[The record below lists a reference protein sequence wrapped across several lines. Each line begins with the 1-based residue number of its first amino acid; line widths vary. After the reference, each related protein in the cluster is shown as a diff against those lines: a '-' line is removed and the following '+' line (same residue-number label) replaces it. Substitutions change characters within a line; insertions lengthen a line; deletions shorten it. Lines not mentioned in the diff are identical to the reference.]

1 MPGAVLLT
9 AVRVPTDLDSLL
21 GYSAGGACACGRP
34 HTVDLQRVSIR
45 QGALED
51 IEQYAAEI
59 GRGLTVAVICD
70 RATREV
76 AADRVVDLLRAAGH
90 RPRSLVVPDG
100 PQGRPLA
107 DELNLQAVEQVLG
120 GCDLAISVG
129 SGTLTDLTKLASYR
143 LGLPFF
149 AVATAASMNG
159 YASAIAAITVRGLK
173 RTIAC
178 AQPRAIVADLSVLS
192 RAPAEL
198 AASGFGDLSS
208 KPTSLADFRLAG
220 RLRGHY
226 YCPVAERVVYEAEA
240 RAVESAEGVRRG
252 DHAAMAALVEALI
265 LSGISMKLVG
275 SSGPASGGEHLISHL
290 LDMTAA
296 EQGRPDNWHGAQ
308 VGVCTLITA
317 ALYERIGE
325 MHPRAIDIDA
335 LVSRRP
341 HRAALE
347 RGIRERHGERAPEV
361 VEQCMHKQLAREQL
375 RAELEELA
383 QSWSAIWQSLA
394 DTLRSPSVIRERL
407 QAAGAPVTLAELGV
421 KPEQMRET
429 VVAAREIR
437 DRFSVLDLAYDLGVL
452 ELFRDQVLERCGCLQ

>member
-1 MPGAVLLT
+1 MPAAEPPAT
-9 AVRVPTDLDSLL
+9 AEVPADLPSLL
-21 GYSAGGACACGRP
+21 GFSAGACACGRP
-34 HTVDLQRVSIR
+34 HAVDLQRVSIR

-51 IEQYAAEI
+51 IERYVAEI
-59 GRGLTVAVICD
+59 GRGLTAAVICD
-70 RATREV
+70 RATREA
-76 AADRVVDLLRAAGH
+76 AADRVVDLLRRSGH
-90 RPRSLVVPDG
+90 QPRSLVVPDG
-100 PQGRPLA
+100 AAGRPHA
-107 DELNLQAVEQVLG
+107 DERNLQTVERALA
-120 GCDLAISVG
+120 GCDLAVSVG

-178 AQPRAIVADLSVLS
+178 AQPRAIVADLSILG

-198 AASGFGDLSS
+198 NASGFGDLSS

-220 RLRGHY
+220 RLRGDY
-226 YCPVAERVVYEAEA
+226 YCPVAERVVYGAEA
-240 RAVESAEGVRRG
+240 RAAGSAEGVKRG
-252 DHAAMAALVEALI
+252 DPEAMSALVEALI

-296 EQGRPDNWHGAQ
+296 EQVRRENWHGAQ

-325 MHPRAIDIDA
+325 MDPESLDIDA

-341 HRAALE
+341 DRAALE
-347 RGIRERHGERAPEV
+347 RGIRERHGARASEV
-361 VEQCMHKQLAREQL
+361 IEQCLNKELSDQQL
-375 RAELEELA
+375 REELA
-383 QSWSAIWQSLA
+383 DLIESWTGIWESLA
-394 DTLRSPSVIRERL
+394 DTLRSPALVRERL
-407 QAAGAPVTLAELGV
+407 QAAGAPVTLRQLGV
-421 KPEQMRET
+421 TREQMRESLL
-429 VVAAREIR
+429 AAREIR

-452 ELFRDQVLERCGCLQ
+452 ESFRDQVLERSGCLG